1 MESVEPNGNGH
12 RVVKVAQTLPPA
24 TETRLRRDH
33 GLFGVDFVK
42 MFSGPRSIY
51 VEANGI
57 GHGSFVTLR
66 GQQVLCCE
74 DEKAGISGRSE
85 SFLNAR

>member
-12 RVVKVAQTLPPA
+12 RVVKVSRTLPPA
-24 TETRLRRDH
+24 TETRLRRHHD
-33 GLFGVDFVK
+33 LFGVDFVK
-42 MFSGPRSIY
+42 MFSGPRSNC

-57 GHGSFVTLR
+57 GHGSLVTAR

-74 DEKAGISGRSE
+74 DE
-85 SFLNAR
+85 